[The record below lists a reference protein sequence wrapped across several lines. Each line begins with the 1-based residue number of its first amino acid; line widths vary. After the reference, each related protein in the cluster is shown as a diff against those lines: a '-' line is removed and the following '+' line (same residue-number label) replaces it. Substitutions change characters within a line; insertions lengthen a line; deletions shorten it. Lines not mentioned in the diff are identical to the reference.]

1 MAGCGVRV
9 SIFKEKPMPRHHLA
23 WIAAAACLLAP
34 TVFAQESDEEEYKV
48 QLPDVS
54 IYKAMLDANKTTGWV
69 QFRNFSGK
77 QLVYFTPLQTMHCR
91 LSEIRYSINSD
102 ALDKRFPLG
111 KCNPHIPFSIPET
124 DTVDYV
130 YTSFPAGSVKTIAVQ
145 AVWDDGAGSEIVIYK
160 PARAWARRP
169 ARRSRRSRS
178 RSGRRPNPVPPPL
191 RSMPSMAAPVAV
203 SRPGPHLQ
211 EQAAP
216 RLRRQPLHRPGF
228 RFRREIEAEAVH
240 EHGKRDDGLLEG
252 EGGADADARARAKG
266 RYWKR

>member
-1 MAGCGVRV
+1 
-9 SIFKEKPMPRHHLA
+9 MPRHHLG
-23 WIAAAACLLAP
+23 WIAVAACLLAP

-130 YTSFPAGSVKTIAVQ
+130 YTSFPAGSVETIAVQ

-160 PARAWARRP
+160 PCEGVGEATCAQIKTIKKPKRP
-169 ARRSRRSRS
+169 TAEPGAAASPVDAVNGGTG
-178 RSGRRPNPVPPPL
+178 GRVTAGPSPAGTGRP
-191 RSMPSMAAPVAV
+191 
-203 SRPGPHLQ
+203 
-211 EQAAP
+211 
-216 RLRRQPLHRPGF
+216 
-228 RFRREIEAEAVH
+228 
-240 EHGKRDDGLLEG
+240 
-252 EGGADADARARAKG
+252 
-266 RYWKR
+266 